1 MEYAVT
7 SIGLY
12 FDFKNN
18 LVKCPLLSHSSNFL
32 IVSARIGNKSK
43 NNSRRSERRR
53 VSLVGEMHVPLLN
66 IVNKMYL
73 GWELFKPGGSFYHQ
87 SSHITCIVRK
97 YLVLKIN
104 GKLYNIH
111 HSHNLSSLVVCV
123 KLG

>member
-32 IVSARIGNKSK
+32 IISARIGNRSK
-43 NNSRRSERRR
+43 NNSRRSKSCR

-73 GWELFKPGGSFYHQ
+73 GWELFKPSGSFYHQ
-87 SSHITCIVRK
+87 SSHITSIIHK

-111 HSHNLSSLVVCV
+111 HSHNLSSLVLCV